1 MFPNFSVI
9 KTNSHSLRVWHP
21 KGPDSIEI
29 WAWAFTDKAAPPEVK
44 ETIRKIAAYG
54 FSPAG
59 TFEQDDMDNWQNC
72 TLTSRGVVARRQM
85 LNYQMGLGH
94 ETWNPGLRGPHQPV
108 PLQRQQPAPVL
119 QALEPDDGRGK
130 LGGGAFV

>member
-1 MFPNFSVI
+1 MLNPIVGTVFPNFSVI

-21 KGPDSIEI
+21 KGPNSIEI
-29 WAWAFTDKAAPPEVK
+29 WAWAFTDRAAPPEVK
-44 ETIRKIAAYG
+44 DTIRKIAAYG
-54 FSPAG
+54 FSPSG

-94 ETWNPGLRGPHQPV
+94 ETWTARTTMPS
-108 PLQRQQPAPVL
+108 PASTVS
-119 QALEPDDGRGK
+119 ATATSASSTS
-130 LGGGAFV
+130 GGAR